1 MLRCATCNLP
11 HSFLSPAAGLYERGR
26 GLQHIQTPKHAASL
40 LVTSSGWGSMQAGA
54 VTVTMCCI
62 ITTLYYLEG
71 FSPWLPVPWAHVG
84 CICRMHRNKTNVS
97 AVGRLVSPSARPR
110 NRLRP

>member
-11 HSFLSPAAGLYERGR
+11 HSFPVLQPAYTRGGR

-62 ITTLYYLEG
+62 ITTLYYLES

-84 CICRMHRNKTNVS
+84 CMCRMHRNKTNVS